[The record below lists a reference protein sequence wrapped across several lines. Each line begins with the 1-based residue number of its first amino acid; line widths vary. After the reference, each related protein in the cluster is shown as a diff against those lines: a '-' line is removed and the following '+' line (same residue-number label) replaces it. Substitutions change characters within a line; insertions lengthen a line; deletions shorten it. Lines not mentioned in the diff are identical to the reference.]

1 MIRPFVRSTI
11 WYNYTKMTSAC
22 PTERTPEVACDQA
35 YSVSV
40 AAFNCT
46 DDESEQR
53 KRRLRRRRK
62 KKKMRLAAM
71 VAAAAAAAVN
81 MDGDDAPSANSVWL
95 QPQSVA
101 ADDDATAGPLSA
113 TDSRGPF
120 VVPADQLSL
129 LYTVPHEASSPTT
142 ATEMAK
148 SSTTDGTPG
157 TAAVAVAASTN
168 AAVASSTVM
177 AGAVISTDSPSKPV
191 EEDSPDYDVDR

>member
-11 WYNYTKMTSAC
+11 WYNYTKMASAS
-22 PTERTPEVACDQA
+22 PTERTPEVPRDQA

-71 VAAAAAAAVN
+71 VSAAAAAAMN
-81 MDGDDAPSANSVWL
+81 MEGAGDDGPSANDVWL

-101 ADDDATAGPLSA
+101 ADDDAATAGPLSVA
-113 TDSRGPF
+113 DSCGPF
-120 VVPADQLSL
+120 MVPADQLSL
-129 LYTVPHEASSPTT
+129 LYTVPHEASTSVTT
-142 ATEMAK
+142 KEVDK
-148 SSTTDGTPG
+148 SSTRDGIHR
-157 TAAVAVAASTN
+157 TAAIPMAASTN
-168 AAVASSTVM
+168 AAPST
-177 AGAVISTDSPSKPV
+177 AALTDSSSKPA